1 MMLNNWNSLFD
12 VTRTFNEHPHDKGD
26 NTMIPNSNLLE
37 KQESRPCRRRED
49 VFYKP
54 AVDIRETDDA
64 FILECDMPG
73 VSKDNLDVTVEND
86 RLTVVGKASSEIVG
100 KLVYRE
106 TCAGNFRREFN
117 LGDGIDRESITAEMQ
132 AGQLTIR
139 IAKSEAVKPRKIEVV
154 TRN

>member
-12 VTRTFNEHPHDKGD
+12 VTRTFNEHPHNKGD
-26 NTMIPNSNLLE
+26 DTMIPNSTLLE
-37 KQESRPCRRRED
+37 KQESRPCRRREN

-54 AVDIRETDDA
+54 AVDIRETDEA

-73 VSKDNLDVTVEND
+73 VSKDNLDVTVHND
-86 RLTVVGKASSEIVG
+86 RLIVIGKVGKEPEG
-100 KLVYRE
+100 KPVYRE
-106 TCAGNFRREFN
+106 TRVRDYRREFN

-132 AGQLTIR
+132 AGQLTIH